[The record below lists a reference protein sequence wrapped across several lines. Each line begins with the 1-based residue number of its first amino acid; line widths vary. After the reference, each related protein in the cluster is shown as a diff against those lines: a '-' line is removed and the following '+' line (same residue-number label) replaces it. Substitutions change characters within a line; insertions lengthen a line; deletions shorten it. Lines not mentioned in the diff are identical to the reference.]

1 MYDVIYFDLLL
12 VHEFLFFSLNVRF
25 ILRSLQ
31 KNVKTDFIY
40 EMNISALFGKKML
53 PSASSNLKFSRYKPR
68 RNKHR

>member
-40 EMNISALFGKKML
+40 EYISPVREEDAAV
-53 PSASSNLKFSRYKPR
+53 SVQ
-68 RNKHR
+68 